1 MTKVNTFKAAGA
13 TLDSHPG
20 VSGYKKGTAQV
31 VNLVKA
37 FQDRGVT
44 FSAMDGLTAGQN
56 EK

>member
-20 VSGYKKGTAQV
+20 VSGYKKATAQV

-44 FSAMDGLTAGQN
+44 FGPMDGLAPDQY